1 MRGSVKFMAGWVHF
15 SVDLALFDTP
25 MTAGQEDKRTRGQ
38 EDKRTRGREDKRTR
52 GQEGIGC
59 PLAVVRLIALAVNHV
74 LA

>member
-1 MRGSVKFMAGWVHF
+1 MAGWVHF

-38 EDKRTRGREDKRTR
+38 E
-52 GQEGIGC
+52 GIGC